1 MAPTTTSALLFS
13 YGRVPAMNHGG
24 VWMLVGATVVGM
36 VALQLARLV
45 EDALRGGSSPDGLTP
60 RRATRRTRR

>member
-1 MAPTTTSALLFS
+1 MVPTATSALLFS

-24 VWMLVGATVVGM
+24 VRVVVVAIVLGV

-45 EDALRGGSSPDGLTP
+45 DDALRRGFSPDGLTP
-60 RRATRRTRR
+60 RHATRRSRR